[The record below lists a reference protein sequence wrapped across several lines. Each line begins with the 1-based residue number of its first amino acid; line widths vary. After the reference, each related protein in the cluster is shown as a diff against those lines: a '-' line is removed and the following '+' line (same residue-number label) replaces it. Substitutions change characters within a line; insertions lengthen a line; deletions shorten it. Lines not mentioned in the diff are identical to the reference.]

1 MMNKRKITAM
11 VGAVSLALSSASF
24 AAHHDDDHISVVM
37 KDLKT
42 ESSMGTVKV
51 SDYDDDGV
59 VFTPNL
65 KGLTPGIHGFH
76 IHENGDC
83 SATMKNGKTVLGG
96 AAGGHFD
103 PEATGQHKAPWS
115 EAGHEG
121 DLPTLY
127 VDESGNATQPVFAP
141 ELELEDIRGKAIMI
155 HAGGDNYSDEPKKL
169 GGGGPRVA
177 CGVIPE

>member
-1 MMNKRKITAM
+1 MNKRKITAM

-65 KGLTPGIHGFH
+65 K
-76 IHENGDC
+76 
-83 SATMKNGKTVLGG
+83 
-96 AAGGHFD
+96 
-103 PEATGQHKAPWS
+103 
-115 EAGHEG
+115 
-121 DLPTLY
+121 
-127 VDESGNATQPVFAP
+127 
-141 ELELEDIRGKAIMI
+141 
-155 HAGGDNYSDEPKKL
+155 SDEIKRRQGAPPL
-169 GGGGPRVA
+169 QTTLTQARVHKQVSDI
-177 CGVIPE
+177 CYIL

>member
-1 MMNKRKITAM
+1 MNKRKITAM

-83 SATMKNGKTVLGG
+83 SATMKK
-96 AAGGHFD
+96 
-103 PEATGQHKAPWS
+103 
-115 EAGHEG
+115 
-121 DLPTLY
+121 
-127 VDESGNATQPVFAP
+127 
-141 ELELEDIRGKAIMI
+141 
-155 HAGGDNYSDEPKKL
+155 
-169 GGGGPRVA
+169 
-177 CGVIPE
+177 